1 MPGDEV
7 GSLVL
12 VGPTSGGS
20 GRTNFE
26 AASAVQSL
34 PARAGIGGKTTLIV
48 FAAPALAPTHL
59 LPTCEVGTIVGTA
72 SASAAHILVSQQRH
86 GPRRR
91 RFRAVPEP
99 RGGERPRHL
108 ADVRTRRPNPTA
120 NRENRRPGRASL
132 PSVWTIHPSHSRAY
146 KNLPDHTPSQLTKPS
161 SVAPTT
167 RTKNTP

>member
-1 MPGDEV
+1 MV
-7 GSLVL
+7 CFYSFI
-12 VGPTSGGS
+12 SRY
-20 GRTNFE
+20 GRME
-26 AASAVQSL
+26 AEPL
-34 PARAGIGGKTTLIV
+34 F

-72 SASAAHILVSQQRH
+72 SASAAHILLSQQRH
-86 GPRRR
+86 GHGSRRR
-91 RFRAVPEP
+91 QLRVVPKSP

-146 KNLPDHTPSQLTKPS
+146 KNLRDHTPSQLTKPDQANLS
-161 SVAPTT
+161 SSHSHEEHVPG
-167 RTKNTP
+167 REQRERRIEDERGDP